1 MKPTINTK
9 KIKIDGKS
17 YTLRALTIKQI
28 RPIIASDYTDD
39 ISIAAY
45 LAAEGTEEIADME
58 FVENQPVVS
67 SHTTQNLLTRLW
79 ILMVWVTKAIPEK
92 SK

>member
-58 FVENQPVVS
+58 FVENQPVGEF
-67 SHTTQNLLTRLW
+67 SHY
-79 ILMVWVTKAIPEK
+79 TKLAHEVMDFNGLGNK
-92 SK
+92 GDTGKK